1 MLTRKQ
7 KWRRCIIHRQQLEIN
22 NRIPKVKVT
31 KKSNFTPTKK
41 QYNKLIESDS
51 EDEDQVFYDSKHVNF
66 RNVVNVI
73 LIPARNEYKDK
84 NLSDFLWYR
93 DDEYLEFRR
102 NYSIEMEKKYH
113 TI

>member
-7 KWRRCIIHRQQLEIN
+7 KWRRCIIYKQQFKMN
-22 NRIPKVKVT
+22 NQIPKIKVT
-31 KKSNFTPTKK
+31 EKPSFVPTKK
-41 QYNKLIESDS
+41 YNELLESDS

-66 RNVVNVI
+66 RSVVNVI